1 MTRRSYSMTNLFDL
15 NQNELVILEMLEN
28 EELSFDDV
36 KDTLDAIQDEQKRKY
51 DAMQKMIL
59 SLKGDINT
67 LKERE
72 TALSKRRKSY
82 ENKIKSLQNYML
94 DSMKYKGKT
103 KFNTEEFTYFIRK
116 SDSTQIDDENAIPDK
131 YKVVQAP
138 KINRT
143 QIKKDIQAGIDVAGA
158 SLVENESL
166 GVR

>member
-1 MTRRSYSMTNLFDL
+1 MSNLFDL
-15 NQNELVILEMLEN
+15 NQNELAILEMLEN

-51 DAMQKMIL
+51 DAMQKMVL
-59 SLKGDINT
+59 SLKGDVNT

-94 DSMKYKGKT
+94 DSMRFKGET
-103 KFNTEEFTYFIRK
+103 KFKTEEFTYFIRK
-116 SDSTQIDDENAIPDK
+116 SETTQIEDENVIPDK
-131 YKVVQAP
+131 YKVEQAP
-138 KINRT
+138 KINKA
-143 QIKKDIQAGIDVAGA
+143 QIKKAIKAGVDVVGA

>member
-1 MTRRSYSMTNLFDL
+1 MSNLFDL
-15 NQNELVILEMLEN
+15 NQNELAILEMLEN

-36 KDTLDAIQDEQKRKY
+36 KDTLDAIKDEQKRKY

-72 TALSKRRKSY
+72 AALNKRRKSY

-94 DSMKYKGKT
+94 DSMRFKGER
-103 KFNTEEFTYFIRK
+103 KFKTEEFTYFIRK

-131 YKVVQAP
+131 YKIEQAP
-138 KINRT
+138 KINKT
-143 QIKKDIQAGIDVAGA
+143 QIKKDIKAGIDVKGA

>member
-1 MTRRSYSMTNLFDL
+1 MTNLFDL

-103 KFNTEEFTYFIRK
+103 KFKTEEFTYFIRK

>member
-1 MTRRSYSMTNLFDL
+1 MTNLFDL
-15 NQNELVILEMLEN
+15 NQNELAILEMLEN

-51 DAMQKMIL
+51 DAMQKMVL

-94 DSMKYKGKT
+94 DSMRFKGET
-103 KFNTEEFTYFIRK
+103 KFKTEEFTYFIRK
-116 SDSTQIDDENAIPDK
+116 SETTQIEDENVIPEK
-131 YKVVQAP
+131 YKVEQAP
-138 KINRT
+138 KIDKT
-143 QIKKDIQAGIDVAGA
+143 QIKKDIKAGIDVAGA
-158 SLVENESL
+158 SIVENESL

>member
-1 MTRRSYSMTNLFDL
+1 MSNLFDL
-15 NQNELVILEMLEN
+15 NQNELAILEMLEN
-28 EELSFDDV
+28 EELNFDDV

-72 TALSKRRKSY
+72 TALKKRRKSY
-82 ENKIKSLQNYML
+82 ENKIKSLRNYML
-94 DSMKYKGKT
+94 ASMKSKSET
-103 KFNTEEFTYFIRK
+103 KFKTEEFTYFINK

-131 YKVVQAP
+131 YKTPQLP
-138 KINRT
+138 KIDKE
-143 QIKKDIQAGIDVAGA
+143 QIKKDIKAGVEVKGA
-158 SLVENESL
+158 SLIENESL

>member
-1 MTRRSYSMTNLFDL
+1 MTNLFDL
-15 NQNELVILEMLEN
+15 NQNELAILEMLEN
-28 EELSFDDV
+28 EELNFDDV

-72 TALSKRRKSY
+72 TALKKRRKSY
-82 ENKIKSLQNYML
+82 ENKIKSLRNYML
-94 DSMKYKGKT
+94 ASMKSKSET
-103 KFNTEEFTYFIRK
+103 KFKTEEFTYFINK

-131 YKVVQAP
+131 YKTPQLP
-138 KINRT
+138 KIDKE
-143 QIKKDIQAGIDVAGA
+143 QIKKDIKAGVDVAGA
-158 SLVENESL
+158 SLIENESL

>member
-1 MTRRSYSMTNLFDL
+1 MTNLFDL
-15 NQNELVILEMLEN
+15 NQNELTILEMLEN

-59 SLKGDINT
+59 SLEGDVDT
-67 LKERE
+67 LKNRE
-72 TALSKRRKSY
+72 KKLNERRKSY
-82 ENKIKSLQNYML
+82 ENKIKLLKNYML
-94 DSMKYKGKT
+94 DSMKYKGET
-103 KFNTEEFTYFIRK
+103 KFKTEEFTYFIRK

-143 QIKKDIQAGIDVAGA
+143 QIKKDIKAGIDVAGA

>member
-1 MTRRSYSMTNLFDL
+1 MTNLFDL
-15 NQNELVILEMLEN
+15 NQNELAILEMLEN

-94 DSMKYKGKT
+94 DSMKFKGET
-103 KFNTEEFTYFIRK
+103 KFKTEEFTYFIRK
-116 SDSTQIDDENAIPDK
+116 SETTQIEDENVIPEK
-131 YKVVQAP
+131 YKVEQAP
-138 KINRT
+138 KIDKT
-143 QIKKDIQAGIDVAGA
+143 QIKKDIKAGIEVAGA

>member
-1 MTRRSYSMTNLFDL
+1 MSNLFDL
-15 NQNELVILEMLEN
+15 NQNELAILEMFEN

-51 DAMQKMIL
+51 DAMQKMVL

-72 TALSKRRKSY
+72 TALKKRRKSY
-82 ENKIKSLQNYML
+82 ENKIKSLRNYML
-94 DSMKYKGKT
+94 ASMKSKSET
-103 KFNTEEFTYFIRK
+103 KFKTEEFTYFINK

-131 YKVVQAP
+131 YKTPQLP
-138 KINRT
+138 KIDKE
-143 QIKKDIQAGIDVAGA
+143 QIKKDIKAGVDVAGA

>member
-1 MTRRSYSMTNLFDL
+1 MSNLFDL
-15 NQNELVILEMLEN
+15 NQNELAILEMLEN

-36 KDTLDAIQDEQKRKY
+36 KDTLDAIKDEQKRKY

-94 DSMKYKGKT
+94 DSMKFKGET
-103 KFNTEEFTYFIRK
+103 KFKTEEFTYFIRK
-116 SDSTQIDDENAIPDK
+116 SDSTQIDDESAIPEK
-131 YKVVQAP
+131 YKIEQAP
-138 KINRT
+138 KINKT
-143 QIKKDIQAGIDVAGA
+143 QIKKDIKAGIDVKGA

>member
-1 MTRRSYSMTNLFDL
+1 MTNLFDL
-15 NQNELVILEMLEN
+15 NQNELTILEMLEN

-94 DSMKYKGKT
+94 DSMRFKGET
-103 KFNTEEFTYFIRK
+103 KFKTEEFTYFIRK
-116 SDSTQIDDENAIPDK
+116 SETTQIEDENVIPEK
-131 YKVVQAP
+131 YKVEQAP
-138 KINRT
+138 KIDKT
-143 QIKKDIQAGIDVAGA
+143 QIKKDIKAGIEVAGA

>member
-1 MTRRSYSMTNLFDL
+1 MTNLFDL
-15 NQNELVILEMLEN
+15 NQNELAILEMLEN

-36 KDTLDAIQDEQKRKY
+36 KDTLDAIKDEQKRKY
-51 DAMQKMIL
+51 DAMQKMVL

-94 DSMKYKGKT
+94 DSMRFKGET
-103 KFNTEEFTYFIRK
+103 KFKTEEFTYFIRK
-116 SDSTQIDDENAIPDK
+116 SETTQIEDENVIPEK
-131 YKVVQAP
+131 YKVEQAP
-138 KINRT
+138 KIDKT
-143 QIKKDIQAGIDVAGA
+143 QIKKDIKAGIDVAGA
-158 SLVENESL
+158 SIVENESL

>member
-1 MTRRSYSMTNLFDL
+1 MTNLFDL
-15 NQNELVILEMLEN
+15 NQNELAILEMLEN

-36 KDTLDAIQDEQKRKY
+36 KDTLDAIKDEQKRKY

-94 DSMKYKGKT
+94 DSMRFKGET
-103 KFNTEEFTYFIRK
+103 KFKTEEFTYFIRK
-116 SDSTQIDDENAIPDK
+116 SETTQIEDENVIPEK
-131 YKVVQAP
+131 YKTPQPP
-138 KINRT
+138 KIDKT
-143 QIKKDIQAGIDVAGA
+143 QIKKDIKAGIDVVGA
-158 SLVENESL
+158 SLIENESL